1 MKIVLID
8 DHAVVREGYRALIS
22 RQADMEV
29 VAEYAD
35 ANSAY
40 AALKCLAVDVIVTD
54 LSMPGLSA
62 IEMIERLRLRD
73 QAAKILI
80 FSMHT
85 AVSFAKNA
93 FAAGANGYV
102 TKSSEP
108 NALLL
113 GLREVFA
120 GRQYLSA
127 DIAQQLALEQLAPSE
142 QILDTLTVR
151 EFEILRLLIDGRD
164 VENIALSLNLSPKT
178 VRNVHYNIKKKLEVK
193 DDIELMRRAIQLKIV
208 NALDI

>member
-40 AALKCLAVDVIVTD
+40 AAFRCLATDVIVTD

-62 IEMIERLRLRD
+62 IEMIERLRQRGH
-73 QAAKILI
+73 AASILV

-108 NALLL
+108 NALLH